1 MEPKKKYK
9 LRVQVGKDILTYSAE
24 IISIENG
31 FVKFLDKFGNI
42 LNYNLNNIV
51 YYEEIKNGN

>member
-9 LRVQVGKDILTYSAE
+9 LRVKVGEEILTYSAE

-31 FVKFLDKFGNI
+31 FVKFLDKFGNV
-42 LNYNLNNIV
+42 LNYNLNSIV
-51 YYEEIKNGN
+51 YYEEVE